1 MKFKKV
7 IISILI
13 MIAIINIHS
22 QSFAKYVFEYT
33 KIAAEITIKN

>member
-7 IISILI
+7 AISILI
-13 MIAIINIHS
+13 MIAIISVQS
-22 QSFAKYVFEYT
+22 QSMAKYVFEYT